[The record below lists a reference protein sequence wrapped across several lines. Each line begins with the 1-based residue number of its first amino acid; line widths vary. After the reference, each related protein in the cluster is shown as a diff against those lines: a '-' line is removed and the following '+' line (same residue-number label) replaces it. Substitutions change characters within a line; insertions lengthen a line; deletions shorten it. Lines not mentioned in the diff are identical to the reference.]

1 MSVEVEPLDPRAH
14 PATRGYT
21 IVCLGALLVMVVVL
35 VQREPRWLALLPLL
49 TGSVAVAACWSVGP
63 PLVLLC
69 VGGSLV
75 VQLRQPDVFA
85 FLVMVAKTVGIDIAG
100 GPGVQLRQRISAG
113 QGSLAA
119 TDLVLAG
126 ALLAYS
132 AGQYRLQSLLRHA
145 FPPDP
150 RRRRRLP
157 KGRPA
162 VMPVPPADVPRAPE
176 LVGGN
181 ELTALVL
188 AVLGIT
194 GLTAAAWVLLA
205 TRQPP
210 LDFSRWE
217 WQAVVIIWLSCVI
230 AGAAWVA
237 TGYLRWQQASPEES
251 LLYLQDQLW
260 RQTRREQSRLNRW
273 LVWYRLRRQRRQR
286 RRENKP

>member
-1 MSVEVEPLDPRAH
+1 MSEEPEPLDPRSH
-14 PATRGYT
+14 PAVRGYT
-21 IVCLGALLVMVVVL
+21 IVCLAALLVVVVVL
-35 VQREPRWLALLPLL
+35 VQRGLSWMALLPLL
-49 TGSVAVAACWSVGP
+49 AGSIAVAACWSIGP

-69 VGGSLV
+69 V
-75 VQLRQPDVFA
+75 
-85 FLVMVAKTVGIDIAG
+85 AG
-100 GPGVQLRQRISAG
+100 GLLAQVRQRAMGVLGVG
-113 QGSLAA
+113 QGSLA

-126 ALLAYS
+126 ALLAYA

-157 KGRPA
+157 KGRPS
-162 VMPVPPADVPRAPE
+162 VLPVPPAHVPRAPE

-188 AVLGIT
+188 AVLGTT

-210 LDFSRWE
+210 LDFDPWE
-217 WQAVVIIWLSCVI
+217 YRAVVIVWFGCIV
-230 AGAAWVA
+230 AAAAWVA
-237 TGYLRWQQASPEES
+237 TAYLRWQQASPEEG

-273 LVWYRLRRQRRQR
+273 LVWYRLRRQRRRR
-286 RRENKP
+286 RREGKP

>member
-1 MSVEVEPLDPRAH
+1 MSEQPEPLDPRAH
-14 PATRGYT
+14 PAARGYSLL
-21 IVCLGALLVMVVVL
+21 CLAALLVVVVVL
-35 VQREPRWLALLPLL
+35 SQRDLGWKALLPLL

-69 VGGSLV
+69 VAGGMVAQLRERSTGIVGGGRGSL
-75 VQLRQPDVFA
+75 
-85 FLVMVAKTVGIDIAG
+85 
-100 GPGVQLRQRISAG
+100 
-113 QGSLAA
+113 A

-126 ALLAYS
+126 ALLAYV

-157 KGRPA
+157 KSR
-162 VMPVPPADVPRAPE
+162 VPVVPVAPADQPRAPE
-176 LVGGN
+176 LVGAN
-181 ELTALVL
+181 ELTTLVL

-205 TRQPP
+205 TRRPP
-210 LDFSRWE
+210 LDFDRWE
-217 WQAVVIIWLSCVI
+217 WSLVVVVWFGCVLG
-230 AGAAWVA
+230 GAAWVA
-237 TGYLRWQQASPEES
+237 TAYLRWQQAGPEES

-273 LVWYRLRRQRRQR
+273 LVWYRLRRQRRR
-286 RRENKP
+286 GDRS